1 MRFKGNN
8 IKRLTEEIAEQAS
21 NQCIGI
27 RCNKTEAH
35 EILDFIDSR
44 NDYQVVFRPS
54 YKQPYQY
61 YVYIYKINEFNSWE
75 NL

>member
-1 MRFKGNN
+1 MRFKG
-8 IKRLTEEIAEQAS
+8 KEIDKITWKIAYESSQKK
-21 NQCIGI
+21 IGV
-27 RCNKTEAH
+27 RCTRMEAH